1 MKRISFK
8 LIVIFFSLTLANA
21 QDLPSNVPT
30 QGLEAYYP
38 FKGNANDASGNGH
51 DGTVNGATLTA
62 DKDGNTNSAYSFDGV
77 SNTIGFDSSFFNG
90 QQVDSFTLFARF
102 NVLNLEDSPSIWGKA
117 LNWGEVNFYL
127 PSDNSVA
134 LMWAN
139 SVNGNRYSRVES
151 SNNSISNSEWIDVAI
166 TFENQQLK
174 VYKNGALINS
184 TMSYTQQGGGFIS
197 DSQVEGSCNFAQD
210 AGSNKIGMRLTGG
223 NPGNYFEGAIDDFG
237 IWNRALTLEEIQNLH
252 SPLTGDIVLNGVTSI
267 ENNQIKNLAD
277 PTDAQDAATKTYV
290 DDNINTFSGSYN
302 DLTDV
307 PTTYTQSEVDALIL
321 NLQSQISDLK
331 GEVVD
336 NEGNVYSSVQLGD
349 QLWTTINAENTTY
362 RDGTAIPQV
371 TDLNTWPNLTTGAW
385 CYIDNDPSKG
395 KLYNWFA
402 VVGIHNEASLTD
414 TSLRKEFAPQGWK
427 IPSNDDFSLLVNY
440 LIANGYNHDGTVTG
454 NKLAKS
460 LASQSGW
467 GVTTGNGLPGTDQSL
482 NNSSGF
488 NALPVGVYMFN
499 GTGWYFLNK
508 GSEADFWTLT
518 EHESAEDLARYA
530 ALIFDRDWLTQW
542 YIPKNNGASVRFIKE

>member
-8 LIVIFFSLTLANA
+8 LIIIFFSLTLANA

-184 TMSYTQQGGGFIS
+184 TMSYTQQGG
-197 DSQVEGSCNFAQD
+197 DLY
-210 AGSNKIGMRLTGG
+210 R
-223 NPGNYFEGAIDDFG
+223 
-237 IWNRALTLEEIQNLH
+237 
-252 SPLTGDIVLNGVTSI
+252 IV
-267 ENNQIKNLAD
+267 K
-277 PTDAQDAATKTYV
+277 
-290 DDNINTFSGSYN
+290 
-302 DLTDV
+302 
-307 PTTYTQSEVDALIL
+307 
-321 NLQSQISDLK
+321 
-331 GEVVD
+331 
-336 NEGNVYSSVQLGD
+336 
-349 QLWTTINAENTTY
+349 
-362 RDGTAIPQV
+362 
-371 TDLNTWPNLTTGAW
+371 
-385 CYIDNDPSKG
+385 
-395 KLYNWFA
+395 
-402 VVGIHNEASLTD
+402 
-414 TSLRKEFAPQGWK
+414 
-427 IPSNDDFSLLVNY
+427 
-440 LIANGYNHDGTVTG
+440 
-454 NKLAKS
+454 
-460 LASQSGW
+460 
-467 GVTTGNGLPGTDQSL
+467 
-482 NNSSGF
+482 
-488 NALPVGVYMFN
+488 
-499 GTGWYFLNK
+499 
-508 GSEADFWTLT
+508 
-518 EHESAEDLARYA
+518 
-530 ALIFDRDWLTQW
+530 
-542 YIPKNNGASVRFIKE
+542 

>member
-77 SNTIGFDSSFFNG
+77 SNTIGFDSPFFNG

-197 DSQVEGSCNFAQD
+197 DTQVEGSCNFAQD

-237 IWNRALTLEEIQNLH
+237 IWNRALTLEEIQYLY
-252 SPLTGDIVLNGVTSI
+252 SI
-267 ENNQIKNLAD
+267 
-277 PTDAQDAATKTYV
+277 
-290 DDNINTFSGSYN
+290 
-302 DLTDV
+302 
-307 PTTYTQSEVDALIL
+307 
-321 NLQSQISDLK
+321 
-331 GEVVD
+331 
-336 NEGNVYSSVQLGD
+336 
-349 QLWTTINAENTTY
+349 
-362 RDGTAIPQV
+362 
-371 TDLNTWPNLTTGAW
+371 
-385 CYIDNDPSKG
+385 
-395 KLYNWFA
+395 
-402 VVGIHNEASLTD
+402 
-414 TSLRKEFAPQGWK
+414 
-427 IPSNDDFSLLVNY
+427 SN
-440 LIANGYNHDGTVTG
+440 
-454 NKLAKS
+454 
-460 LASQSGW
+460 
-467 GVTTGNGLPGTDQSL
+467 
-482 NNSSGF
+482 
-488 NALPVGVYMFN
+488 
-499 GTGWYFLNK
+499 FL
-508 GSEADFWTLT
+508 E
-518 EHESAEDLARYA
+518 
-530 ALIFDRDWLTQW
+530 
-542 YIPKNNGASVRFIKE
+542 